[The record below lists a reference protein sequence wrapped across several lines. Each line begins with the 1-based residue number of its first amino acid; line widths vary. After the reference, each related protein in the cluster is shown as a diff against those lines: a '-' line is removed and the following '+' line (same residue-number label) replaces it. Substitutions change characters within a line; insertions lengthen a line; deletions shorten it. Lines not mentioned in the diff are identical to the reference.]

1 MRAIF
6 SLSILWIVCCAFGG
20 DDPIKISVK
29 DILMSV
35 QQEKSVATNMQTTNF
50 LRDLNYRLPLLKG
63 FGLRYGSDDF
73 TNAKRQYAAAF
84 NFNTFKTIKEQQS
97 VKIAQLS
104 AYQAKKDV
112 LLNEAI
118 QERYMSMVDAYFAQ
132 LLLAKHRSLDSLLN
146 QKNTILKISLQKGMP
161 IRVKDL
167 VETEDDIRMLR
178 LSLADIEA
186 VWDLGY
192 QKIRRYLGVQTKF
205 ELDFDNFISVPKV
218 EKLLSGIKINKNI
231 QNPAL
236 KTSQSEAN
244 LSQAELRLEEATFNK
259 FFDGVQLIYEHK
271 NSTEFSPQYFSF
283 RVGVN
288 IPIKGNLRPK
298 QNELL
303 LDIKDAENDY
313 HVGFSQTE
321 KRISAQVLTIENL
334 FKKYRLCQ
342 DMIQNSLS
350 NNILNTPAVRNTLLP
365 ADIIDLKILQQK
377 KILES
382 TKIQY
387 EIVKLYIQILAN
399 SGDLVYSPHK
409 NYLSNALESW

>member
-1 MRAIF
+1 MRTIF
-6 SLSILWIVCCAFGG
+6 SLSILWIFCCAFGG

-29 DILMSV
+29 DILIGV

-50 LRDLNYRLPLLKG
+50 LRDLNYRLPLLKE
-63 FGLRYGSDDF
+63 FGVRYGSDDL
-73 TNAKRQYAAAF
+73 TNAKRQYAAVF

-97 VKIAQLS
+97 IKIAQLS

-112 LLNEAI
+112 LLNEVI

-132 LLLAKHRSLDSLLN
+132 SLLTKHRALDSLLN

-167 VETEDDIRMLR
+167 VETEEDIRRLR
-178 LSLADIEA
+178 LSMADIETI
-186 VWDLGY
+186 WELSY
-192 QKIRRYLGVQTKF
+192 QKIRRYLGVQAKF
-205 ELDFDNFISVPKV
+205 ELSFDNFIAVPKI
-218 EKLLSGIKINKNI
+218 EHLLNGLKSNKNI
-231 QNPAL
+231 QNPEL

-244 LSQAELRLEEATFNK
+244 LSQAALRLEEATFNK

-271 NSTEFSPQYFSF
+271 NRTEFSPQYFSF

-321 KRISAQVLTIENL
+321 KRINAQILTLENL

-382 TKIQY
+382 INVQY
-387 EIVKLYIQILAN
+387 EIVKSYIQLLTVN
-399 SGDLVYSPHK
+399 GDFVYSPRK
-409 NYLSNALESW
+409 NYLSNAMESW

>member
-1 MRAIF
+1 MRTIF
-6 SLSILWIVCCAFGG
+6 SLSILWIFCCAFGG

-29 DILMSV
+29 DILIGV

-50 LRDLNYRLPLLKG
+50 LRDLNYRLPLLKE
-63 FGLRYGSDDF
+63 FGVRYGSDDL
-73 TNAKRQYAAAF
+73 TNAKRQYAAVF

-112 LLNEAI
+112 LLNEVI

-132 LLLAKHRSLDSLLN
+132 SLLTKHRALDSLLN

-167 VETEDDIRMLR
+167 VETEEDIRRLR
-178 LSLADIEA
+178 LSMADIETI
-186 VWDLGY
+186 WELSY
-192 QKIRRYLGVQTKF
+192 QKIRRYLGVQAKF
-205 ELDFDNFISVPKV
+205 ELSFDNFIAVPKI
-218 EKLLSGIKINKNI
+218 EHLLNGLKSNKNI
-231 QNPAL
+231 QNPEL

-244 LSQAELRLEEATFNK
+244 LSQAALRLEEATFNK

-271 NSTEFSPQYFSF
+271 NRTEFSPQYFSF

-321 KRISAQVLTIENL
+321 KRINAQILTLENL

-382 TKIQY
+382 INVQY
-387 EIVKLYIQILAN
+387 EIVKSYIQLLTVN
-399 SGDLVYSPHK
+399 GDFVYSPRK
-409 NYLSNALESW
+409 NYLSNAMESW

>member
-1 MRAIF
+1 MRTIF
-6 SLSILWIVCCAFGG
+6 SLSILWIFCCAFGG

-29 DILMSV
+29 DILIGV

-50 LRDLNYRLPLLKG
+50 LRDLNYRLPLLKE
-63 FGLRYGSDDF
+63 FGVRYGSDDL
-73 TNAKRQYAAAF
+73 TNAKRQYAAVF

-97 VKIAQLS
+97 IKIAQLS

-112 LLNEAI
+112 LLNEVI

-132 LLLAKHRSLDSLLN
+132 SLLTKHRALDSLLN

-167 VETEDDIRMLR
+167 VETEEDIRRLR
-178 LSLADIEA
+178 LSMADIETI
-186 VWDLGY
+186 WELSY
-192 QKIRRYLGVQTKF
+192 QKIRRYLGVQAKF
-205 ELDFDNFISVPKV
+205 ELSFDNFIAVPKI
-218 EKLLSGIKINKNI
+218 EHLLNGLKSNKNI
-231 QNPAL
+231 QNPEL
-236 KTSQSEAN
+236 KTNQSEAN
-244 LSQAELRLEEATFNK
+244 LSQAALRLEEATFNK

-271 NSTEFSPQYFSF
+271 NRTEFSPQYFSF

-321 KRISAQVLTIENL
+321 KRINAQILTLENL

-382 TKIQY
+382 INVQY
-387 EIVKLYIQILAN
+387 EIVKSYIQLLTVN
-399 SGDLVYSPHK
+399 GDFVYSPRK
-409 NYLSNALESW
+409 NYLSNAMESW

>member
-1 MRAIF
+1 MRTIF
-6 SLSILWIVCCAFGG
+6 SLSILWIFCCAFGG

-29 DILMSV
+29 DILIGV

-50 LRDLNYRLPLLKG
+50 LRDLNYRLPLLKE
-63 FGLRYGSDDF
+63 FGVRYGSDDL
-73 TNAKRQYAAAF
+73 TNAKRQYAAVF

-112 LLNEAI
+112 LLNEVI

-132 LLLAKHRSLDSLLN
+132 SLLTKHRALDSLLN

-167 VETEDDIRMLR
+167 VETEEDIRRLR
-178 LSLADIEA
+178 LSMADIETI
-186 VWDLGY
+186 WELSY
-192 QKIRRYLGVQTKF
+192 QKIRRYLGVQAKF
-205 ELDFDNFISVPKV
+205 ELSFDNFIAVPKI
-218 EKLLSGIKINKNI
+218 EHLLNGLKSNKNI
-231 QNPAL
+231 QNPEL
-236 KTSQSEAN
+236 KTNQSEAN
-244 LSQAELRLEEATFNK
+244 LSQAALRLEEATFNK

-271 NSTEFSPQYFSF
+271 NRTEFSPQYFSF

-321 KRISAQVLTIENL
+321 KRINAQILTLENL

-382 TKIQY
+382 INVQY
-387 EIVKLYIQILAN
+387 EIVKSYIQLLTVN
-399 SGDLVYSPHK
+399 GDFVYSPRK
-409 NYLSNALESW
+409 NYLSNAMESW